1 LPGVLSCCE
10 PCRNSRSFP
19 LILKK
24 RTKYA
29 PFGVEKLRYG
39 AGRLSTI
46 KRNFIGWE
54 AKMTVLTCSD
64 YFPCSAATVAIEPR
78 LPQSAFPEHHHDFY
92 EIVIVE
98 HGTGAHIFNGQP
110 YTLSGGSVC
119 FVRDHDR
126 HLFEHTE
133 NLCLT
138 NVLYRAPDAFCFLTG
153 LDRLLPQEQ
162 DGLYPSHWRV
172 PPQVLV
178 QVRHLLAELEALGND
193 THSLAQREILF
204 MQLLIQIRK
213 GSQTGQAAGADNR
226 LNMMIGWLED
236 HFASDVCWEA
246 LAEQFDL
253 SLRTLHRQ
261 LKQQTGLTP
270 QRYLNRLRLMRARHL
285 LRHSEESVTD
295 IAYQCGFGD
304 SNHFSTLF
312 KREFCF
318 SPRDIR
324 QGRDRQLQ

>member
-1 LPGVLSCCE
+1 
-10 PCRNSRSFP
+10 
-19 LILKK
+19 
-24 RTKYA
+24 
-29 PFGVEKLRYG
+29 
-39 AGRLSTI
+39 
-46 KRNFIGWE
+46 
-54 AKMTVLTCSD
+54 MTVLTCSD

-78 LPQSAFPEHHHDFY
+78 LPQPEFPEHHHDFF

-138 NVLYRAPDAFCFLTG
+138 NVLYRAPDAFSFLSG
-153 LDRLLPQEQ
+153 LDKLLPQEQ
-162 DGLYPSHWRV
+162 DGIYPSHWRV
-172 PPQVLV
+172 APQIMTQVKGVLA
-178 QVRHLLAELEALGND
+178 QLEASGSASD
-193 THSLAQREILF
+193 THSLTWREILF

-213 GSQTGQAAGADNR
+213 GSLAEHMSGADNR
-226 LNMMIGWLED
+226 VNRMIEWLET
-236 HFASDVCWEA
+236 HFSGEVCWET
-246 LAEQFDL
+246 LADQFDL

-270 QRYLNRLRLMRARHL
+270 QRYLNRLRLLRARHL
-285 LRHSEESVTD
+285 LRHSEDSVTD

-324 QGRDRQLQ
+324 QGRDRPLQ